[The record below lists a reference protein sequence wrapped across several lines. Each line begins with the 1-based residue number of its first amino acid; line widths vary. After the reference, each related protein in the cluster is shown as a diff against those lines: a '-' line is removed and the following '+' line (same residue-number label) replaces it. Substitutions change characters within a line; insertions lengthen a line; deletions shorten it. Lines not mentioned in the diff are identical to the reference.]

1 MHIRL
6 DPGAPHSIMSSS
18 QPFLPYG
25 RQHVSEAD
33 MDAVRRV
40 LEGDYLT
47 TGPEVVAFE
56 TDFAAAVGARHAV
69 SCNSATAALH
79 LALDA
84 LGVAAGDACIVPAIT
99 FLATAN
105 AARYCGADVIFADV
119 DPETGLMTP
128 DTLKA
133 ALARAGGRARA
144 VLPVH
149 LGGSICDMAGLSA
162 IARREGLFVVED
174 ACHALGGL
182 DFDGRPVGA
191 CAHSDA
197 ATFSFHPVKT
207 LTSGEGGMAVTGSRG
222 LAAAMARRRSHGVER
237 DPQAF
242 YRDAGAH
249 EPWWYEQQ
257 ALGWNYRM
265 PDILAALGRS
275 QLSRLDDIAARRRAL
290 TAAYRDALAG
300 LAPLVRAPGEQPGA
314 DPCRHLMNVQIDFA
328 NAGVSR
334 AEVMARLKA
343 AGIGSQVHYI
353 PVHTQPYYRA
363 LYGDQRLPGAEKH
376 YLRTLSLPL
385 YPELTKADI
394 ARVAEALGAAL
405 RP

>member
-1 MHIRL
+1 M
-6 DPGAPHSIMSSS
+6 S

-25 RQHVSEAD
+25 RQHVSQAD
-33 MDAVRRV
+33 MAAVRRV

-47 TGPEVVAFE
+47 TGPEVPRFE
-56 TDFAAAVGARHAV
+56 ADFAAAVSAPHATA
-69 SCNSATAALH
+69 CNSATAALH

-105 AARYCGADVIFADV
+105 AARYCGADVVFADV
-119 DPETGLMTP
+119 DSETGLMTP

-133 ALARAGGRARA
+133 ALKRADGRARA

-149 LGGSICDMAGLSA
+149 LGGSICDMDA
-162 IARREGLFVVED
+162 ISSLARDAGLFVVED
-174 ACHALGGL
+174 ACHGLGGI
-182 DFDGRPVGA
+182 DASGAPVGA
-191 CAHSDA
+191 CALTDA

-207 LTSGEGGMAVTGSRG
+207 LTSGEGGMVTTRSAG
-222 LAAAMARRRSHGVER
+222 LADAMARRRSHGVER

-249 EPWWYEQQ
+249 EPWWHEQQ

-275 QLSRLDDIAARRRAL
+275 QLARLDDIAARRRAL
-290 TAAYRDALAG
+290 TAHYAEALAD
-300 LAPLVRAPGEQPGA
+300 LAPLVKTPPAQSGA
-314 DPCRHLMNVQIDFA
+314 QVCRHLMNVQIDFA

-385 YPELTKADI
+385 YPELTEADI
-394 ARVAEALGAAL
+394 VRVAEALRAAL